1 MNNPNDLISRMAA
14 IEAYLDAD
22 PEATFTEILDS
33 VSAVDA
39 APVING
45 RWYDKGSLS
54 CRCSCCGCKSNKE
67 YNYCPYCGAK
77 MDGERRNNE

>member
-1 MNNPNDLISRMAA
+1 MRPIDADKILETHKFETKLIGKDWTIGDLAAA
-14 IEAYLDAD
+14 IECA
-22 PEATFTEILDS
+22 PILD
-33 VSAVDA
+33 VV
-39 APVING
+39 PVAHG

-77 MDGERRNNE
+77 MDKEK